1 MNFFRTKGHFVM
13 CPCEDG
19 LECTSDKQVHTHPQF
34 GTLEH
39 HTNPLCSKPEGSGE
53 DASAP

>member
-1 MNFFRTKGHFVM
+1 M